1 MKNKDAEKH
10 WNRFLQ
16 TGKVDDFLKYRAA
29 AGFKETKTD
38 VEIGKIIE
46 NKEVSHAKEDSVYRY
61 RSKKS

>member
-29 AGFKETKTD
+29 TGFKETKTD
-38 VEIGKIIE
+38 VEIGKIRE
-46 NKEVSHAKEDSVYRY
+46 NKEVSYAQQDSVYRY